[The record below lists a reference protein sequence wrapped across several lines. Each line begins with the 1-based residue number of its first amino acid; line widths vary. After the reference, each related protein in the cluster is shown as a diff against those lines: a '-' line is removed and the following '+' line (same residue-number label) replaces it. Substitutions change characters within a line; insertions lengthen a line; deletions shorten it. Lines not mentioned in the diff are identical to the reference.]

1 MATPTYT
8 AAVIAV
14 GGREGHIASADG
26 VLTLDLSTPAE
37 LGGPG
42 GAGTNPE
49 QLFAAGYAACFQSA
63 MQGAAAGMHDRAPDL
78 SAARLTARVTLGQDS
93 GGGFGLAVTLDL
105 EAPGLPRDVAVDL
118 LGRAHRR
125 CPYSKAVHGNVAVT
139 LSFAGE
145 PVEPPAER

>member
-1 MATPTYT
+1 MAGVSYT
-8 AAVIAV
+8 AEVAAV
-14 GGREGHIASADG
+14 GGREGHVASADG
-26 VLTLDLSTPAE
+26 RLALDLATPAE

-63 MQGAAAGMHDRAPDL
+63 MQGAAAGMRDRVPDL
-78 SAARLTARVTLGQDS
+78 AGARLTARVTLGQDAA
-93 GGGFGLAVTLDL
+93 GGFGLAVGLDL
-105 EAPGLPRDVAVDL
+105 EAPGLSREVAADL

-125 CPYSKAVHGNVAVT
+125 CPYSKAIHGNVAVT

-145 PVEPPAER
+145 PIPAEA